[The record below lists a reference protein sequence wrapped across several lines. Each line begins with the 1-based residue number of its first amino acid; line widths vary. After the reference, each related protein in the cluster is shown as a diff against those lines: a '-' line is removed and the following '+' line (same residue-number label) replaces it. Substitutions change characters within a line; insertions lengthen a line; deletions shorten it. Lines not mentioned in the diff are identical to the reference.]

1 MIDRKMTASRQGDEA
16 GLTEEVARL
25 RRELRRSRA
34 ALAEK
39 ETELKTYLS
48 TLSHEIKTPI
58 VSMRGFCALLMEQ
71 FGEQIP
77 EDGKHYLERI
87 GRNIDRLETLVR
99 DLVLL
104 SGFQRDDIHFETVDV
119 TELIDDILVEHYHE
133 NSAQTSSFSV
143 QPDLPLVHGYREGL
157 RHVFSNLIGNAI
169 KYRREDVPLK
179 VEIGCLDDELFLKFY
194 VRDNGVGIPAAVRN
208 KVFNMFVRAGNKK
221 GVTGSGLGL
230 SIVRQIIT
238 AHGGEIWVDSR
249 QGRGSTF
256 YFTRPIVS
264 NAMRVIR

>member
-1 MIDRKMTASRQGDEA
+1 MIDRKMTASRHTDDSD
-16 GLTEEVARL
+16 LLEEVTRL

-39 ETELKTYLS
+39 ENELKTYLS

-58 VSMRGFCALLMEQ
+58 VSMRGFGALLLDQ
-71 FGEQIP
+71 FGDSMSA
-77 EDGKHYLERI
+77 DGRHYLERI
-87 GRNIDRLETLVR
+87 NRNIDRLETLVR

-104 SGFQRDDIHFETVDV
+104 SGFQRDEIRFETVDV
-119 TELIDDILVEHYHE
+119 AELIDDILVEYFHDDQV
-133 NSAQTSSFSV
+133 NSDSFAI

-169 KYRREDVPLK
+169 KYRREDIPLK
-179 VEIGCLDDELFLKFY
+179 VEIGCLDDELFLKFF
-194 VRDNGVGIPAAVRN
+194 VRDNGVGIPAAVRG

-221 GVTGSGLGL
+221 GAVGSGLGL

-256 YFTRPIVS
+256 YFTLPIVS